1 MTLKIEYIDID
12 LLKPYKKNAR
22 KHQQEDVDTIKA
34 SIREFGMNDPI
45 GIWSDNNIIV
55 EGHGRLQAL
64 KELGETTAPCIRLD
78 HLTDEQRRAY
88 ALAHNK
94 TAELSVWDY
103 DILDSEL
110 SDILDIDMAEFGF
123 EFEDEEAADDAEPE
137 EDDYNVN
144 LPEEP
149 KSKLGEIYKLGRHT
163 LMCGDSTKPED
174 VALLMQGATAD
185 MVLTDPPYNV
195 DYTGK
200 SKDELKIESDNM
212 NDEAFVDFLTA
223 AFENMEQQLKDG
235 GVFYVWYASMKH
247 YHFEEALRKAGLEF
261 REQIIW
267 NKSIFTFGR
276 QDYHWK
282 HEPCFYGWK
291 EGAAHYFIDDR
302 TQSTVFEDKG
312 VDIKKLNKSEMAAL
326 LKELLADK
334 VSTTVINEDKPA
346 ANDLHPTMKPIKLMG
361 RLIKN
366 SSRQGE
372 VVLDLFGGS
381 GSTLIA
387 CEQLNRECR
396 IMEFDPKYTDVIIDR
411 WERLTGEKAV
421 KVREV

>member
-1 MTLKIEYIDID
+1 MTLTIEYIDIE
-12 LLKPYKKNAR
+12 LLKPYKNNAR
-22 KHQQEDVDTIKA
+22 KHQQEDIDTIKA

-45 GIWSDNNIIV
+45 GIWSDKNIIV

-64 KELGETTAPCIRLD
+64 KELGETVAPCIRLD

-94 TAELSVWDY
+94 TAELSEWNY
-103 DILDSEL
+103 ELLDSEL
-110 SDILDIDMAEFGF
+110 SDILDIDMSEFGF
-123 EFEDEEAADDAEPE
+123 EFEDEEAAEDIEPE
-137 EDDYNVN
+137 EDDYNGL

-149 KSKLGEIYKLGRHT
+149 KSKLGEIYKLGNHT

-174 VALLMQGATAD
+174 VALLMDGAAAD

-223 AFENMEQQLKDG
+223 AFENMEQSLKEG
-235 GVFYVWYASMKH
+235 GAFYIWYASMKH
-247 YHFEEALRKAGLEF
+247 YQFETALRNTGLVF
-261 REQIIW
+261 RQSLIW

-282 HEPCFYGWK
+282 HEPCLYGWK
-291 EGAAHYFIDDR
+291 EGAPHYFIDDR

-312 VDIKKLNKSEMAAL
+312 VDIKKLKKSEMEAM
-326 LKELLADK
+326 LKELLADR
-334 VSTTVINEDKPA
+334 VSTTVINEDKPS
-346 ANDLHPTMKPIKLMG
+346 ANTLHPTMKPIKLMS

-396 IMEFDPKYTDVIIDR
+396 MMEFDPKYTDVIIDR
-411 WERLTGEKAV
+411 WERFTGKKAEKI
-421 KVREV
+421 REV